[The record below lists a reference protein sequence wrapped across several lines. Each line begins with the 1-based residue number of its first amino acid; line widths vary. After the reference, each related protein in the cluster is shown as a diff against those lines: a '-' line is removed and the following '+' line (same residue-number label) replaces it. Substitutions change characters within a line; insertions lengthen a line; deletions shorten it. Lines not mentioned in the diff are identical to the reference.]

1 MQKTTLLEDYL
12 GTCQNR
18 LGRTDP
24 LDLKI
29 VGVDDG
35 AFSPIKT
42 IGERALLLAVLY
54 RTSRILTVRLGTI
67 EVDGTDAEATLKS
80 LIRKLPFDLVM
91 LSGISYAG
99 FNIMDISKLAHDLEK
114 PVIAVI
120 GERPD
125 NKAVRKALKG
135 HFGDWKR
142 RWRNVRSAGK
152 LYAFKPLKD
161 EPKLY
166 FEVKGA
172 TPAFARR
179 VLSRTAAI
187 SRLPEPIRVARI
199 MAKGLSPLTA
209 TIHS

>member
-1 MQKTTLLEDYL
+1 MSHIQ
-12 GTCQNR
+12 
-18 LGRTDP
+18 
-24 LDLKI
+24 
-29 VGVDDG
+29 
-35 AFSPIKT
+35 A
-42 IGERALLLAVLY
+42 
-54 RTSRILTVRLGTI
+54 VRLGTI
-67 EVDGTDAEATLKS
+67 EVDGTDAEATLRS
-80 LIRKLPFDLVM
+80 LVRKLPFDLVM

-125 NKAVRKALKG
+125 NKAVREALKG
-135 HFGDWKR
+135 HFADWKR
-142 RWRNVRSAGK
+142 RWGNVRSAGR
-152 LYAFKPLKD
+152 LYAFKPVKD

-172 TPAFARR
+172 TPDFARR
-179 VLSRTAAI
+179 VLSRTALI

>member
-12 GTCQNR
+12 DTYQKR

-42 IGERALLLAVLY
+42 IGERALLLVVLY
-54 RTSRILTVRLGTI
+54 RMSHIQTVRLGTI
-67 EVDGTDAEATLKS
+67 EVDGTDAGATLKS
-80 LIRKLPFDLVM
+80 LVRKLPLDLVM

-114 PVIAVI
+114 PVIAVS

-125 NKAVRKALKG
+125 NKAVRKALKD
-135 HFGDWKR
+135 HFADWKR
-142 RWRNVRSAGK
+142 RWGNVRSAGK
-152 LYAFKPLKD
+152 LYACRPLKD

-172 TPAFARR
+172 TPDFARR
-179 VLSRTAAI
+179 VISRTAVI

>member
-1 MQKTTLLEDYL
+1 MDTYQKRLE
-12 GTCQNR
+12 
-18 LGRTDP
+18 RTDP

-42 IGERALLLAVLY
+42 IGERALLLAVVY
-54 RTSRILTVRLGTI
+54 RMSHIQTVRLGTI
-67 EVDGTDAEATLKS
+67 EVDGTDAGATLKS
-80 LIRKLPFDLVM
+80 LVRKLPLDLVM

-114 PVIAVI
+114 PVIAVS

-125 NKAVRKALKG
+125 NKAVRKALKD
-135 HFGDWKR
+135 HFADWKR
-142 RWRNVRSAGK
+142 RWGNVRSAGK
-152 LYAFKPLKD
+152 LYACRPLKD

-172 TPAFARR
+172 TPDFARR
-179 VLSRTAAI
+179 VISRTAVI

>member
-1 MQKTTLLEDYL
+1 M
-12 GTCQNR
+12 GTYQNR

-42 IGERALLLAVLY
+42 IGQRALLLAVLY
-54 RTSRILTVRLGTI
+54 RTSRILTVRLETI
-67 EVDGTDAEATLKS
+67 EVDGTDAESTLKS
-80 LIRKLPFDLVM
+80 LLRKLPFDLVM

-125 NKAVRKALKG
+125 NKAVRKALEC
-135 HFGDWKR
+135 HFADWRR
-142 RWRNVRSAGK
+142 RWRHVRSAGK
-152 LYAFKPLKD
+152 LHAFKPLKN
-161 EPKLY
+161 EPPLY

-172 TPAFARR
+172 TPDFARL
-179 VLSRTAAI
+179 VISRTAVI

>member
-1 MQKTTLLEDYL
+1 MSHIQ
-12 GTCQNR
+12 
-18 LGRTDP
+18 
-24 LDLKI
+24 
-29 VGVDDG
+29 
-35 AFSPIKT
+35 
-42 IGERALLLAVLY
+42 
-54 RTSRILTVRLGTI
+54 TVRLGTI
-67 EVDGTDAEATLKS
+67 EVDGTDAGATLKS
-80 LIRKLPFDLVM
+80 LVRKLPLDLVM

-114 PVIAVI
+114 PVIAVS

-125 NKAVRKALKG
+125 NKAVRKALKD
-135 HFGDWKR
+135 HFADWKR
-142 RWRNVRSAGK
+142 RWGNVRSAGK
-152 LYAFKPLKD
+152 LYACSPLKD

-172 TPAFARR
+172 TPDFARR
-179 VLSRTAAI
+179 VISRTAVI